1 MCSLQLGEQ
10 AEWDKYTSYQV
21 SHRAPVMLHV
31 PGLVDQATFS
41 AELVEFVDI
50 FPSLVEAAGLPPL
63 HKCPVNS
70 RNVSLCR
77 EGRSLL
83 GLVDGESPSYLSYL
97 LPAQET
103 RCGRR
108 LCSGSS
114 LEDTGETK

>member
-77 EGRSLL
+77 EGMSLL
-83 GLVDGESPSYLSYL
+83 GLVSECKFEMENYRVHCENWPVQIFRVRQPPG
-97 LPAQET
+97 
-103 RCGRR
+103 
-108 LCSGSS
+108 
-114 LEDTGETK
+114 